1 MLLPPPHDSSSEND
15 YIMLN
20 NIAIGKYGKY
30 IPVAQTLLDIVI
42 IIGVFITLLSIDEI
56 GQFFLRRESLFVWRT
71 SLIVVVVVLIVTKG
85 LFAVHADRMTRAE
98 KLFPQALKT
107 AGKSTVIYAAMM
119 MLTGYYGV
127 SFKFFGILFLLQA
140 SLLFIFWIISLQFLK
155 RFRQHGRNTHNVV
168 IIGTGQS
175 AMRLTK
181 LLTGEQGYGMRIL
194 GYFDNR
200 IPSDFDGKF
209 IGTIDKLEEFI
220 KAYNVHDIFY
230 ATSFDNDL
238 LMNKVIHLADRNFC
252 KLYFTPMLSPK
263 LQYSF
268 YMMNLN
274 STIPAISVHQSPLR
288 SVANRAVKRAFDIV
302 FSGCVLLLS
311 PIVFIPIAIAIK
323 ISSPGPIFFRQLRTG
338 YLGKD
343 FYCYKFR
350 TMCVSKDAD
359 TRQATKD
366 DDRKTKLGNFLRH
379 TSLDELPQF
388 WNVFKGDMSVVGPRP
403 HMLAHTEEYQGLI
416 DQYMVRHLVKPGITG
431 WAQIQGFRGATDE
444 LWQMEKRVDN
454 DVWYIEH
461 WSLSLDLKI
470 IVRTVTNALKG
481 EENAY

>member
-1 MLLPPPHDSSSEND
+1 
-15 YIMLN
+15 MLN
-20 NIAIGKYGKY
+20 NFSVGKYGKY
-30 IPVAQTLLDIVI
+30 VPLIQTLFDIFI
-42 IIGVFITLLSIDEI
+42 IIGVFMTLLSIDDV
-56 GQFFLRRESLFVWRT
+56 GQIFLKRENHNLWIVI
-71 SLIVVVVVLIVTKG
+71 LIVVIVSLFSVRG
-85 LFAVHADRMTRAE
+85 LYEMHVNRMTRAE
-98 KLFPQALKT
+98 KLFRQSMLT
-107 AGKSTVIYAAMM
+107 AGTSTILYAAMM
-119 MLTGYYGV
+119 MFAGNYGI
-127 SFKFFGILFLLQA
+127 SIKFFLILFCVQA
-140 SLLFIFWIISLQFLK
+140 ILLFILWIVSLQLLK
-155 RFRQHGRNTHNVV
+155 RFRVHGRNSHNVV

-175 AMRLTK
+175 ALRLTK

-209 IGTIDKLEEFI
+209 LGSIDKLEEFI
-220 KAYNVHDIFY
+220 TANNVHDIFY
-230 ATSFDNDL
+230 ATSFDNDTL
-238 LMNKVIHLADRNFC
+238 INKVINLADRYFC

-274 STIPAISVHQSPLR
+274 STIPAIAVHQSPLR
-288 SVANRAVKRAFDIV
+288 SVTNRLVKRAFDV
-302 FSGCVLLLS
+302 LFSGCVLLFS

-323 ISSPGPIFFRQLRTG
+323 ISSPGPIFFKQLRTG
-338 YLGKD
+338 YLGKN

-350 TMCVSKDAD
+350 TMRVSKDAD

-366 DDRKTKLGNFLRH
+366 DDRKTRLGNFLRH

-403 HMLAHTEEYQGLI
+403 HMLAHTEEYKELI

-461 WSLSLDLKI
+461 WSMSLDLKI

>member
-1 MLLPPPHDSSSEND
+1 
-15 YIMLN
+15 MLN
-20 NIAIGKYGKY
+20 NFSVGKYGKY
-30 IPVAQTLLDIVI
+30 VPLIQTLFDIVI
-42 IIGVFITLLSIDEI
+42 IVGVFVFLLSLDDV
-56 GQFFLRRESLFVWRT
+56 GQIFLRRINHNLWSVILIVAVVSLFSIR
-71 SLIVVVVVLIVTKG
+71 G
-85 LFAVHADRMTRAE
+85 LYAMHTNRMMRAE
-98 KLFPQALKT
+98 KLFRQAVVT
-107 AGKSTVIYAAMM
+107 AGTSTILYAAMM
-119 MLTGYYGV
+119 MFAGYYGID
-127 SFKFFGILFLLQA
+127 FKFSLILFCVQA
-140 SLLFIFWIISLQFLK
+140 ILLFIVWIVSLQLLK
-155 RFRQHGRNTHNVV
+155 RFRVHGRNAHNVV
-168 IIGTGQS
+168 IIGTGQP
-175 AMRLTK
+175 ALRLTK

-200 IPSDFDGKF
+200 IPTDFDGKF
-209 IGTIDKLEEFI
+209 LGSIDKLEEFI
-220 KAYNVHDIFY
+220 TANNVHDVFY
-230 ATSFDNDL
+230 ATSFDNDML
-238 LMNKVIHLADRNFC
+238 INKVINLADRYFC

-288 SVANRAVKRAFDIV
+288 SVANRLVKRAFDV
-302 FSGCVLLLS
+302 LFSGCVLLFA

-323 ISSPGPIFFRQLRTG
+323 ISSPGPIFFKQLRTG
-338 YLGKD
+338 YLGKN

-350 TMCVSKDAD
+350 TMRVSKDAD

-366 DDRKTKLGNFLRH
+366 DDRKTRLGNFLRH

-403 HMLAHTEEYQGLI
+403 HMLAHTEEYKELI

-461 WSLSLDLKI
+461 WSMSLDLKI